1 MSTVL
6 RRAPVFAKQ
15 LMKKDIRF
23 LHTKK
28 QRREPITVLTCYDY
42 PTACLQDKAGID
54 IIFVGDSVG
63 TNVLGYQHETEVT
76 MGDMLHHLKAVR
88 RGVTDAYLLV
98 DMPYA
103 AFQSAAQTGGY
114 RNPPLQASNLSP
126 SVPEPADP
134 VIANA
139 RRFLSHGANGV
150 KLEGGVEKVPIIAAL
165 TEAGMET
172 CAHIGHNPQIHGT
185 KAATHGKTVAKAKH
199 LIETAIALA
208 DAGAKLIVLEKVTE
222 EVSQLITEAVPIP
235 TIGIGAGRFCD
246 GQVLVINDVLGMG
259 PAFKHAKRYQEYDS
273 LTFEAI
279 CQYKQEVE
287 GGDFPTD
294 ANAAH
299 LAPDKLARVQKWL
312 ALRH

>member
-1 MSTVL
+1 
-6 RRAPVFAKQ
+6 
-15 LMKKDIRF
+15 MKKDIRY
-23 LHTKK
+23 LHTQK

-42 PTACLQDKAGID
+42 PTACLQESAGID

-63 TNVLGYQHETEVT
+63 TNVLGYQSETEVT
-76 MGDMLHHLKAVR
+76 MADMLHHLKAVR

-98 DMPYA
+98 DMPFA
-103 AFQSAAQTGGY
+103 ADRQPAQAVT
-114 RNPPLQASNLSP
+114 NANLF
-126 SVPEPADP
+126 V
-134 VIANA
+134 
-139 RRFLSHGANGV
+139 SHGADGV

-165 TEAGMET
+165 TDAGIET

-185 KAATHGKTVAKAKH
+185 KAATHGKTVAKAKQ
-199 LIETAIALA
+199 LIETGIALA

-222 EVSQLITEAVPIP
+222 EVSQLITESVPIP

-246 GQVLVINDVLGMG
+246 GQVLVINDILGMG
-259 PAFKHAKRYQEYDS
+259 PAFKHAKRYQDYRQ

-294 ANAAH
+294 ANVVHIAH
-299 LAPDKLARVQKWL
+299 DKLAQVQKWMQRTHPTTPSENSATTPSL
-312 ALRH
+312 PTSG